1 MNYSPFRY
9 VRVFS
14 LVYTSRII
22 VHVRLV
28 AFFYR
33 ILNKIS
39 RKLDFSFILYYFQ
52 AYWCLMMS
60 KTYVAITEEITNDH
74 PLIANTIN
82 SHNGLLNNIR
92 TSARPRWLYITTR
105 ANASNAQ
112 TNYNLHDEVSVMF
125 LFRTNVRC
133 IGIYWKQIRNQC
145 FLPFTPIGQLVS
157 GGSIFNLHRYG
168 SGGQSDVHTRNENT
182 YLQKIAAHG
191 KGIG

>member
-1 MNYSPFRY
+1 MIRSTSNAYTTCIHNYIQVLKKKVCSLSVHKKLKQRLYTRLKGYIFLWNWYNCDFKMNYSTFRY
-9 VRVFS
+9 VRVWVFS

-82 SHNGLLNNIR
+82 SHKGLLTNIR

-105 ANASNAQ
+105 ANASK
-112 TNYNLHDEVSVMF
+112 
-125 LFRTNVRC
+125 R
-133 IGIYWKQIRNQC
+133 
-145 FLPFTPIGQLVS
+145 
-157 GGSIFNLHRYG
+157 
-168 SGGQSDVHTRNENT
+168 
-182 YLQKIAAHG
+182 
-191 KGIG
+191 